1 MKRKHLALIATASAL
16 ALFGGGVFTAQ
27 TFMTSRIESRV
38 EGELPKASGVSASI
52 PFLDIPVNLASD
64 SIKSANIDI
73 KNFTLKENGTK
84 TSLNIAASNISK
96 AKPTLVG
103 SLELT
108 ATIPAS
114 TITKQSEFND
124 AQIVGNTLQV
134 ATGAGGMGKA
144 ILIPKYSNNQLYF
157 EIKSIS
163 IFGNEIPAASL
174 PANIQDQIKSQSQRS
189 LKPPKGLKVKS
200 VSLSSKGL
208 SIKMFGNNVQLGNL
222 GSGL

>member
-1 MKRKHLALIATASAL
+1 MKIKSIATSATVFVL
-16 ALFGGGVFTAQ
+16 LGGVIGVQ
-27 TFMTSRIESRV
+27 QYISSQITSKVQREM
-38 EGELPKASGVSASI
+38 PNASGISASV
-52 PFLDIPVNLASD
+52 PLADVPSNLTSD
-64 SIKSANIDI
+64 SIKSADINI
-73 KNFTLKENGTK
+73 KSFALKESGTK
-84 TSLNIAASNISK
+84 TSLDISASNISK
-96 AKPTLVG
+96 AKPTLIG
-103 SLELT
+103 SLEVT

-174 PANIQDQIKSQSQRS
+174 PANIQDQIKIQSQRS
-189 LKPPKGLKVKS
+189 LKSPKGLKVKS

-208 SIKMFGNNVQLGNL
+208 SIKMFGSNVQLGNL

>member
-1 MKRKHLALIATASAL
+1 MKRKRLAIIATASAL

-38 EGELPKASGVSASI
+38 QGELPKASGVSATI
-52 PFLDIPVNLASD
+52 PFLDMPRNLASD
-64 SIKSANIDI
+64 SIRSANIDI

-108 ATIPAS
+108 ATIPVS
-114 TITKQSEFND
+114 TIAKASEFGD
-124 AQIVGNTLQV
+124 AQVVGDTLQV
-134 ATGAGGMGKA
+134 AAGAGGMGKA
-144 ILIPKYSNNQLYF
+144 TLIPKYSNNQLYF

-163 IFGNEIPAASL
+163 VFGNEIPAASL
-174 PANIQDQIKSQSQRS
+174 PADIQEQIKSKSQRS
-189 LKPPKGLKVKS
+189 LTPPKGLKVKS
-200 VSLSSKGL
+200 VSINSKGL
-208 SIKMFGNNVQLGNL
+208 SIKMYGNNVQLGNL
-222 GSGL
+222 GL